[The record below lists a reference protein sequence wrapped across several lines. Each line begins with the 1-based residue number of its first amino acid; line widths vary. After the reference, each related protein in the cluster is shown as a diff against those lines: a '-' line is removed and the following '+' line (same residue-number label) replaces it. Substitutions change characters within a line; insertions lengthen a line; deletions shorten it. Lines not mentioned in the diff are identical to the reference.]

1 MANVAVTCIK
11 NGRSDSFGRP
21 LVSGTYYPSVEI
33 ETAKAL
39 WNSGYV
45 SVADASVFDQDPLA
59 GTSPLDDFNIARA
72 LSLSRQPAQT
82 SANLA
87 AELAAIGSSL
97 TYKFP
102 SLTAG
107 RLLASL
113 VAGSTATRAGLVVT
127 VTATAHGIPP
137 TTFDGCDFFFPGC
150 SSLASGWYKNFLYLT
165 ANSLQFALPDGALG
179 VDFTSESINSGNAFI
194 DRVEGCSLTL
204 PGSSLQSGSRLRL
217 SSFRQGSPGAGAK
230 YLFFFTGVS
239 DQQGRSILTTS
250 ANGFAA
256 FTAVCDGNKIRGLT
270 NQVDFG
276 LSSVVTD
283 AVTDF
288 NAPLPCRVEL
298 QHNTAGEYLYLA
310 YAVIEVLK

>member
-1 MANVAVTCIK
+1 
-11 NGRSDSFGRP
+11 
-21 LVSGTYYPSVEI
+21 
-33 ETAKAL
+33 
-39 WNSGYV
+39 
-45 SVADASVFDQDPLA
+45 
-59 GTSPLDDFNIARA
+59 
-72 LSLSRQPAQT
+72 
-82 SANLA
+82 
-87 AELAAIGSSL
+87 
-97 TYKFP
+97 
-102 SLTAG
+102 
-107 RLLASL
+107 
-113 VAGSTATRAGLVVT
+113 

-150 SSLASGWYKNFLYLT
+150 PSLASGWYKNFLYLT
-165 ANSLQFALPDGALG
+165 ANSLQFALPNGALG